1 MRILRL
7 TIMKL
12 LSQLEHVDSATPLA
26 RKLEAKISEGIA
38 QGCSH
43 VELAF
48 SWAAVACIILVA

>member
-1 MRILRL
+1 MRILLL

-12 LSQLEHVDSATPLA
+12 LSQLEHVDNATPLA

-43 VELAF
+43 MELAL
-48 SWAAVACIILVA
+48 SCAAVACIILGA